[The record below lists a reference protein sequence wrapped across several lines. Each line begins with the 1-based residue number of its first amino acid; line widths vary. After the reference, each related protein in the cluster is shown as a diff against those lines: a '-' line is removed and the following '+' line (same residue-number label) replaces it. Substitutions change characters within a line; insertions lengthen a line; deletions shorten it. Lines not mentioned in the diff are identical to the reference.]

1 VSAFRIVPAGD
12 SALIV
17 EFEERIDPAV
27 NARAIGCAEAIQ
39 GARITGVRDVV
50 PTFRSVAVY
59 FDPLRTDSDVLQ
71 RCLEEGAGQPLS
83 SASAARTPVRIPVCY
98 GGDLGPDLADVAS
111 FAGMPEADVVR
122 VHAGATYRVFMLGF
136 VPGFAYLGI
145 VDTRIAMPR
154 HATPRVRVPVGSV
167 GIAGVQTGV
176 YPAETPGGWQL
187 IGRTPIKPFDPSR
200 ADPFLMQAGDAV
212 QFYPIDRAEYDGWL
226 DREFHDRVVQAF
238 RPAVT
243 GGSEG
248 PHYTHPAISVIKPGM
263 LTTIQDAGRW
273 GFQSRGVPVAGPMDP
288 VSHRLANALVGNGR
302 DAALLEVTLLG
313 PELEFEDE
321 RLVAVAGA
329 EFELSLD
336 GRQVPSY
343 APFTVAAGSRL
354 RFGARRLG
362 ARAYLAVSGGI
373 TVAPT
378 LGSRSTH
385 LVSAMGG
392 IGGRALMTG
401 DRLPLGD
408 PSRPQGMAL
417 APQAAI
423 VALPDH
429 HATIRVLPGP
439 QVDYFTPDALDVLRS
454 APYVVAQNSDRMGF
468 RLEGP
473 RLTHARGAD
482 IISDAT
488 PLGVLQVPASGQP
501 ILLMADRQTT
511 GGYPKIATMIAADMT
526 VAGQLAPA
534 DTITFVVCT
543 PHDALRALIAQERA
557 LMALEDRR
565 S

>member
-1 VSAFRIVPAGD
+1 MRAFRIVPAGD

-17 EFEERIDPAV
+17 EFEERIDPDV
-27 NARAIGCAEAIQ
+27 NARAIWCAEAIQ
-39 GARITGVRDVV
+39 AARLAGVRDVV
-50 PTFRSVAVY
+50 PTYRSVAVY
-59 FDPLRTDSDVLQ
+59 FDPLRTDGAALMQRLQ
-71 RCLEEGAGQPLS
+71 KEAEQPLPPVP
-83 SASAARTPVRIPVCY
+83 AARTPVRIPVCY
-98 GGDLGPDLADVAS
+98 GGDLGPDLAGVAS
-111 FAGMPEADVVR
+111 FSGMQEADVVR
-122 VHAGATYRVFMLGF
+122 VHAAGPYRVFMLGF

-145 VDTRIAMPR
+145 VDERIAMPR

-176 YPAETPGGWQL
+176 YSAETPGGWQL
-187 IGRTPIKPFDPSR
+187 IGRTPMKPFDPSR
-200 ADPFLMQAGDAV
+200 EDPFLMKAGDAV
-212 QFYPIDRAEYDGWL
+212 QFYSIDRAEYERLTPGPKEHGL
-226 DREFHDRVVQAF
+226 QQGA
-238 RPAVT
+238 RPVAVAR
-243 GGSEG
+243 GFQPSGS
-248 PHYTHPAISVIKPGM
+248 AVSVIKPGM
-263 LTTIQDAGRW
+263 LTTIQDVGRW

-288 VSHRLANALVGNGR
+288 VSHRLANALVGNSR
-302 DAALLEVTLLG
+302 DAALLEITLLG

-336 GRQVPSY
+336 GRQVPSH
-343 APFTVAAGSRL
+343 APFTVAAGSHL

-392 IGGRALMTG
+392 VGGRALMAG

-417 APQAAI
+417 APQTAV

-429 HATIRVLPGP
+429 HATVRVLPGP
-439 QVDYFTPDALDVLRS
+439 QVECFAPDALDVLQS
-454 APYVVAQNSDRMGF
+454 APYVVAHHSDRMGF

-473 RLTHARGAD
+473 RLTHAPGAD

-511 GGYPKIATMIAADMT
+511 GGYPKIATVIAADMT
-526 VAGQLAPA
+526 IAGQLAPA
-534 DTITFVVCT
+534 DTIRFVVCT
-543 PHDALRALIAQERA
+543 AHDALTALIAQERA